1 MNTIID
7 IDYLVLVNKKNK
19 LSKDWIKNVELVN
32 IKNFLNEEV
41 KVEKET
47 LKNFNRLKESLKKE
61 GIVIDINSSYR
72 SIEEQKKIWDMFKEE
87 CGMDYVEKYVATP
100 GYSEHHTGLVIDI
113 CIINKDK
120 LICDNEDMIAQQ
132 KLFSKIHKQLPKFGF
147 ILRYPEGK
155 EDITGYNY
163 EPWHFRYV
171 GSKKI
176 AKEIMDNNLTLEEYL
191 KK

>member
-1 MNTIID
+1 
-7 IDYLVLVNKKNK
+7 
-19 LSKDWIKNVELVN
+19 
-32 IKNFLNEEV
+32 
-41 KVEKET
+41 
-47 LKNFNRLKESLKKE
+47 
-61 GIVIDINSSYR
+61 
-72 SIEEQKKIWDMFKEE
+72 MFKEE
-87 CGMDYVEKYVATP
+87 CGMDYVKKYVAPP

-113 CIINKDK
+113 SIINKDK

-132 KLFSKIHKQLPKFGF
+132 KLFSKIHKQLPKYGF
-147 ILRYPEGK
+147 ILRYPKDK

-163 EPWHFRYV
+163 EPWHLRYV